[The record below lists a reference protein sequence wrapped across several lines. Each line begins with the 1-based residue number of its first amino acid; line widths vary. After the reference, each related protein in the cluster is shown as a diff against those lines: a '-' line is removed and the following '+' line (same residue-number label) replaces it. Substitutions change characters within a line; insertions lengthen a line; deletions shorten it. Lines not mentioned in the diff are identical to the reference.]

1 MTTQCLVDDKVS
13 GPRLEYLQL
22 GKQKPKP
29 IACLKALLDDEFM
42 LIERK
47 WKPALDEKTLKRKI
61 KAEEKMMIREL
72 KKDTFI
78 LQQEKQR
85 IKTLKVQK
93 NRKAVF
99 RGGNA
104 PKDEV

>member
-1 MTTQCLVDDKVS
+1 
-13 GPRLEYLQL
+13 
-22 GKQKPKP
+22 
-29 IACLKALLDDEFM
+29 M

-61 KAEEKMMIREL
+61 KAEEKMTVREL

-85 IKTLKVQK
+85 IKGLKISK
-93 NRKAVF
+93 NRKAIF

>member
-1 MTTQCLVDDKVS
+1 MAV
-13 GPRLEYLQL
+13 
-22 GKQKPKP
+22 
-29 IACLKALLDDEFM
+29 
-42 LIERK
+42 
-47 WKPALDEKTLKRKI
+47 
-61 KAEEKMMIREL
+61 REL

-85 IKTLKVQK
+85 IKTLKKSK
-93 NRKAVF
+93 NKKATF